1 MAFALLDLSHSWL
14 YSLFCSRAAQFLA
27 TKPRC
32 RKCTIHLRGFNP
44 NPIAGLWRNIRDD
57 GRNPLMIHIS
67 FGVKLPKNSI
77 GKKNQPKKIL
87 STIILTWM
95 MGLLRYIRLLT
106 NSQILTSPTYKHCE
120 LSVSYLYFFFSKNKH
135 TKIQPNIHIVCF
147 CDTYEKIGTWN
158 SNEMSEKR
166 YCSSSVHKYFLV
178 FSNKLISLMHL
189 RFQRK
194 FSKFWIFLMYKEKVV
209 EMNWKFG
216 DQYKIQTQI
225 RTHCADIDQRRTVRG
240 RP

>member
-1 MAFALLDLSHSWL
+1 MEFRSHRRAVSSSWLSFPFSRPSMAFALLDLSHSWL

-44 NPIAGLWRNIRDD
+44 SPIAGLWRNIRDD
-57 GRNPLMIHIS
+57 GRNPLMIHIN

-106 NSQILTSPTYKHCE
+106 NIY
-120 LSVSYLYFFFSKNKH
+120 
-135 TKIQPNIHIVCF
+135 IQA
-147 CDTYEKIGTWN
+147 
-158 SNEMSEKR
+158 
-166 YCSSSVHKYFLV
+166 L
-178 FSNKLISLMHL
+178 
-189 RFQRK
+189 
-194 FSKFWIFLMYKEKVV
+194 
-209 EMNWKFG
+209 
-216 DQYKIQTQI
+216 QT
-225 RTHCADIDQRRTVRG
+225 
-240 RP
+240 